1 MPTKTTKN
9 IVASFI
15 AFCVSISFFGCE
27 NSRWITIS
35 EKRIHSISGVS
46 SFKDKWIVVHDN
58 KSNGQPRISLL
69 SETYQLREL
78 IWPNSLLPYDLEAI
92 YSIPNNK
99 NQYVVMESTGVCY
112 RIVLDETTEQ
122 IKIEGKF
129 KLPGLNKSMNLE
141 GVALFESDE
150 NIKIFYGDRGSNTR
164 PSTLF
169 HADYN
174 VQEDDVKVV
183 GSYSLTL
190 LEQMP
195 EKRNIADLV
204 FDESGNLWSSATS
217 DPGNDGPFETKIFRI
232 GKISKQGYF
241 TLEKPLKSKK
251 IFKNEKVEAMTVFE
265 DGILLL
271 TDNEN
276 FGSRKYFIKLKSL
289 L

>member
-1 MPTKTTKN
+1 
-9 IVASFI
+9 
-15 AFCVSISFFGCE
+15 
-27 NSRWITIS
+27 
-35 EKRIHSISGVS
+35 
-46 SFKDKWIVVHDN
+46 
-58 KSNGQPRISLL
+58 
-69 SETYQLREL
+69 
-78 IWPNSLLPYDLEAI
+78 
-92 YSIPNNK
+92 
-99 NQYVVMESTGVCY
+99 MESTGVCY
-112 RIVLDETTEQ
+112 RIVLDETAEQ

-150 NIKIFYGDRGSNTR
+150 KIKIFYGDRVSNTR

-217 DPGNDGPFETKIFRI
+217 DPGNDGPFETRIFRI

-251 IFKNEKVEAMTVFE
+251 TFKRCFRNNKKSILKMLNLFKKDLSKLENAVENNDDKF
-265 DGILLL
+265 LLNL
-271 TDNEN
+271 FTKT
-276 FGSRKYFIKLKSL
+276 RKIRKDIVK
-289 L
+289 

>member
-1 MPTKTTKN
+1 
-9 IVASFI
+9 
-15 AFCVSISFFGCE
+15 
-27 NSRWITIS
+27 
-35 EKRIHSISGVS
+35 
-46 SFKDKWIVVHDN
+46 
-58 KSNGQPRISLL
+58 
-69 SETYQLREL
+69 
-78 IWPNSLLPYDLEAI
+78 
-92 YSIPNNK
+92 
-99 NQYVVMESTGVCY
+99 MESTGVCY
-112 RIVLDETTEQ
+112 RIVLDETAEQ

-217 DPGNDGPFETKIFRI
+217 DPGNDGPFETRIFRI

-251 IFKNEKVEAMTVFE
+251 TFKNEKVEAMTVSE

-276 FGSRKYFIKLKSL
+276 FGSSKYFIVKKPSLKKLYLKQIIFYL
-289 L
+289 ALNNILYNKAYLEKNL